1 MVSEVTHPTLG
12 VIPQLATPITVD
24 GSVPSSNWLPQ
35 AGDHTDST
43 LAELGYAA
51 ELRDE
56 LRRKGAIQG
65 TAGKSEATP
74 Q

>member
-1 MVSEVTHPTLG
+1 
-12 VIPQLATPITVD
+12 VD
-24 GSVPSSNWLPQ
+24 GSIPSSDWLPQ
-35 AGDHTDST
+35 PGDHTDSV

-65 TAGKSEATP
+65 AGRPEATSR
-74 Q
+74 